1 MKNIVQREN
10 VSRSQGKKIKKKKK
24 ETLLSMYYGT
34 DAVRILELQK
44 ENKITPTLKQPWN
57 KGKCMTNQNVL

>member
-10 VSRSQGKKIKKKKK
+10 ISRSQGKKIKKKKK
-24 ETLLSMYYGT
+24 ETLISMYYDT

-44 ENKITPTLKQPWN
+44 ENKITPTLNQPWT
-57 KGKCMTNQNVL
+57 KGKCVTNQNIL

>member
-10 VSRSQGKKIKKKKK
+10 VSRSQGKKIKKKKERNITK
-24 ETLLSMYYGT
+24 YVPWHRRCE
-34 DAVRILELQK
+34 ILGLQK

-57 KGKCMTNQNVL
+57 KGKCVTNQNVL